1 MKPLTINFYVEDN
14 KLRCSEHNFLKDN
27 DQIIKA
33 RFSFPEK
40 WNKAMIQCIK
50 SNSRKR
56 KQPKYKTK
64 GVVLS
69 C

>member
-14 KLRCSEHNFLKDN
+14 KLRCSSEHIFLKGD

-33 RFSFPEK
+33 HFSFSEK
-40 WNKAMIQCIK
+40 WNKAVK
-50 SNSRKR
+50 S
-56 KQPKYKTK
+56 
-64 GVVLS
+64 